1 MAIVIHCINVM
12 PYEREDSEKI
22 LTYYFNCTAYLY
34 AFGMR
39 YGYSPS
45 GGKSRQHIRR
55 RNLTPY
61 YFVSDEL
68 DLDDA
73 ILYVIYENGY
83 EEQVP
88 ITKDMI
94 APSFNTDRPGKRRLS
109 SPIKAFPPHSKW
121 KY

>member
-1 MAIVIHCINVM
+1 
-12 PYEREDSEKI
+12 
-22 LTYYFNCTAYLY
+22 
-34 AFGMR
+34 MR

-55 RNLTPY
+55 RNFDPY
-61 YFVSDEL
+61 YFVGDEL

-94 APSFNTDRPGKRRLS
+94 APSFNTDRPAKDGCHHL
-109 SPIKAFPPHSKW
+109 
-121 KY
+121 